1 MRMSSGLA
9 NLAIEAV
16 LELSA
21 DAHIERRM
29 TAKGSHAFH
38 SLTGAIAAY
47 GKTLKLLAALR
58 EREEFYATLA
68 ELEPLESYCGLV
80 H

>member
-1 MRMSSGLA
+1 MKISSPVA
-9 NLAIEAV
+9 NLAIERV

-29 TAKGSHAFH
+29 SVKGSAAFQN
-38 SLTGAIAAY
+38 LTGAIAAY
-47 GKTLKLLAALR
+47 GKALRVLVALR
-58 EREEFYATLA
+58 EREELYALLA
-68 ELEPLESYCGLV
+68 ELEPQEAYSGLV